1 MKQPGAKSAILGILT
16 LFLLLSLS
24 VPPAHAQWA
33 FTYGGSDDDSL
44 ISIQQTQ
51 DGGYIVAGT
60 TSSFGAG
67 SGDIVL
73 MKLTASGELTWQKA
87 YGGTGTEMAKSIRQ
101 TRDGGY
107 IVAGQTSS
115 FGAGDINLWVM
126 KLSSAGVITW
136 QKRYGGTGDDYAGSI
151 QQTQD
156 GGYIVTGH
164 TFSFG
169 EGVCDAWV
177 LKLDSTGVVTWF
189 KTYGGAGED
198 AIDSIQQTQDG
209 GYIAAGSTTSFG
221 VESSDV
227 WILRLDS
234 AGEAVWQKTYGR
246 SGGDWARAIQ
256 QTRDGE
262 HIVAGYTSLS
272 NVENGDAWVMKLSS
286 AGAVVWQKAYGGS
299 GDEFAKAI
307 QQTQDGGYIVA
318 GDTWPLG
325 GPDDAWV
332 FKLDSAGEIVW
343 QRIYGGSA
351 WDSAESIQ
359 QTQDGGYIVA
369 GQTCSS
375 AMCDADTLTVLKL
388 DPAGNIGSC
397 GLEGTSTAVMS
408 TTSATIRDTHAV
420 IGTPSLTV
428 ADTSAVIT
436 ESLASAKPWCAP
448 DDLQKLKVGFT
459 RKQKGGGIITSGEG
473 FINCPGTCESEYGN
487 GVMITLFPDPDPL
500 STFLGWKPSTLNCP
514 GTDPCGVTM
523 DKNRSVKAV
532 FHGPNKLKVVTTSK
546 HQSTGTVTS
555 DDTLINCPGDCDE
568 IYKLGTEVVLTAT
581 PGGSSR
587 FVKWT
592 GPPCKDELTNRCTF
606 IMDKNI
612 TVKAIFDRMCEG
624 TEEGLHAVYSNGRE
638 AFEGPINHGW
648 GTSCSGD
655 PPYGHNLY
663 QGICT
668 PLNELPV
675 DWAKGGWDGSSDPTG
690 FSVTWDGSL
699 FAPVD
704 GAYSFGGW
712 VDGIVRIEI
721 NGEVVADLNTIGSGY
736 AGTVTLEGGRCVP
749 VSMTFGTNGGSNNM
763 VLNWR
768 PPGTLAHEPV
778 PRANLRHSAGP

>member
-1 MKQPGAKSAILGILT
+1 MKQSGARLPVLGILP
-16 LFLLLSLS
+16 LFFLLSLS
-24 VPPAHAQWA
+24 VPPVHAQWA

-44 ISIQQTQ
+44 TSIQQTQ

-67 SGDIVL
+67 SSDVML
-73 MKLTASGELTWQKA
+73 MKLTPAGELTWQRA
-87 YGGTGTEMAKSIRQ
+87 YGGTGTEIVKSVWQ
-101 TRDGGY
+101 TQDGGY
-107 IVAGQTSS
+107 IAAGQTSS
-115 FGAGDINLWVM
+115 FGAGDYNLWVM
-126 KLSSAGVITW
+126 KLNSSGEVTW
-136 QKRYGGTGDDYAGSI
+136 EKRYGGAGDDYAGSI

-156 GGYIVTGH
+156 GGYILTGH

-169 EGVCDAWV
+169 EGITDAWV
-177 LKLDSTGVVTWF
+177 IKLDSTGNVTWQ
-189 KTYGGAGED
+189 KTYGGSGED

-209 GYIAAGSTTSFG
+209 GYIAAGATTSFG

-227 WILRLDS
+227 WVMKLNS
-234 AGEAVWQKTYGR
+234 SGEVVWQKTYG
-246 SGGDWARAIQ
+246 GVGDDWAKTIQ
-256 QTRDGE
+256 QTQDGGY
-262 HIVAGYTSLS
+262 IVAGYTSSLS
-272 NVENGDAWVMKLSS
+272 AQGSDAWVMKLSS
-286 AGAVVWQKAYGGS
+286 AGAVVWQKAYGGT
-299 GDEFAKAI
+299 GDEVANAI
-307 QQTQDGGYIVA
+307 QQTQEGGYIVA
-318 GDTWPLG
+318 GDMWPLG

-351 WDSAESIQ
+351 WDSASSVQ
-359 QTQDGGYIVA
+359 QTRDGGYIVA

-375 AMCDADTLTVLKL
+375 PLCDADTLTVLRL
-388 DPAGNIGSC
+388 DTVGSIGSC
-397 GLEGTSTAVMS
+397 GLEGTSTAGVS
-408 TTSATIRDTHAV
+408 TTSATIRDTQAV

-436 ESLASAKPWCAP
+436 ESLASAKPWCAL

-459 RKQKGGGIITSGEG
+459 RKQKGSGTITSGEG

-500 STFLGWKPSTLNCP
+500 STFLGWKPSTLNCL
-514 GTDPCGVTM
+514 GTDPCQVTM
-523 DKNRSVKAV
+523 DRNRSVKAV

-546 HQSTGTVTS
+546 HRAAGAVVS

-568 IYKLGTEVVLTAT
+568 SYKLDTEVVLTAA
-581 PGGSSR
+581 PGGNSR
-587 FVKWT
+587 FVRWT
-592 GPPCKDELTNRCTF
+592 GTPCKDELTNRCTF
-606 IMDKNI
+606 SMNKNI
-612 TVKAIFDRMCEG
+612 TVKAIFDSMCEG

-655 PPYGHNLY
+655 PLYGYNMY
-663 QGICT
+663 QGVCT
-668 PLNELPV
+668 PLNDLPV

-690 FSVTWDGSL
+690 FSVTWNGSL

-704 GAYSFGGW
+704 GVYSFGGW

-736 AGTVTLEGGRCVP
+736 TGTVTLEGCRCVP
-749 VSMTFGTNGGSNNM
+749 ISMTFGTNGGSNNM

-768 PPGTLAHEPV
+768 PPGALAHEPV
-778 PRANLRHSAGP
+778 PRTYLRHSTGP